1 MLKVLPPES
10 SGQSI
15 GWHFVVRLRFSVVPA
30 LGIGL
35 YKLLY

>member
-15 GWHFVVRLRFSVVPA
+15 GWRFVVRLFSVVPA